1 MDIVKIY
8 TIAHKEV
15 PYNIPDDKHIYEA
28 IQVGDNKKFLDKTDN
43 DNTPN
48 WHVWNP
54 VMAENTAG
62 LYIAK
67 YYAQDFKYVGQ
78 QQYRRHLGFRPESEE
93 EVEEIFKKYDI
104 VASYPLRMTNS
115 VEEQYKRCH
124 SRIDLDIIGDILPT
138 EQKDMWERT
147 RKGNILF
154 YSNGFLMRSEDY
166 VEYYKWLEAVFTAY
180 LRERGIN
187 TPEEAL
193 KVFGSDIKRHDR
205 KNTRGFRYQS
215 QVLGF
220 ISERLYTMWV
230 MNKYETDRV
239 AIFPYKK
246 MEDIPI

>member
-1 MDIVKIY
+1 MSAKLFVVG
-8 TIAHKEV
+8 HKPVDYGFPENELYQ
-15 PYNIPDDKHIYEA
+15 P
-28 IQVGDNKKFLDKTDN
+28 IQVGSQPKFLSMTDH
-43 DNTPN
+43 DQEPN
-48 WHVWNP
+48 WAAWNP
-54 VMAENTAG
+54 IMAENTAN

-67 YYAQDFKYVGQ
+67 YEAQKYDYVGTF
-78 QQYRRHLGFRPESEE
+78 QYRRHLGFRPENEE
-93 EVEEIFKKYDI
+93 EVEEMFKKYDI